1 MIVKRALRRT
11 AKTLAARSV
20 EDASL
25 EAEVML
31 MHVLD
36 VDRAGLYLRLDELL
50 SLDSEEAL
58 GRVTE
63 RRLAQEPLAYITG
76 SREFFGSDLHVA
88 PGVLIPRPET
98 ESLIEAAI
106 KLANRRFHA
115 GDPVIADV
123 GTGSGAIAVSLA
135 LRLPRARVYATDI
148 CPRALEVASV
158 NCRRYDVAVRLLEG
172 DLLDPLP
179 EPVDIVVANL
189 PYVRDDELGGLSAEI
204 RVYEPSIALCGG
216 SDGLDVVRRLIASAA
231 AKLCPGGAVFLEI
244 APAQVQAL
252 TEWVVSNLPGAV
264 VSPFPDLGGVTRFV
278 EAVVPHSAMAT
289 IN

>member
-88 PGVLIPRPET
+88 
-98 ESLIEAAI
+98 
-106 KLANRRFHA
+106 A
-115 GDPVIADV
+115 GDGIAD
-123 GTGSGAIAVSLA
+123 
-135 LRLPRARVYATDI
+135 
-148 CPRALEVASV
+148 
-158 NCRRYDVAVRLLEG
+158 
-172 DLLDPLP
+172 
-179 EPVDIVVANL
+179 
-189 PYVRDDELGGLSAEI
+189 
-204 RVYEPSIALCGG
+204 
-216 SDGLDVVRRLIASAA
+216 
-231 AKLCPGGAVFLEI
+231 
-244 APAQVQAL
+244 
-252 TEWVVSNLPGAV
+252 
-264 VSPFPDLGGVTRFV
+264 
-278 EAVVPHSAMAT
+278 
-289 IN
+289 